1 MNKKLLIIL
10 SVVAALA
17 LLGTCA
23 YRGVTAGLEGWARA
37 QENTGIAIDAA
48 MTDYGEDWD
57 PARLAPHATPAMM
70 ISLASNPIVTNSIT
84 DMLRRYVGPLATIEE
99 RACTNF
105 STNATTETGRQAR
118 AECYAVIEGEL
129 GRARFALLMDH
140 NGEVWRVERFNASIE
155 ETSVPVEPSG
165 TLKPETAPSAN

>member
-48 MTDYGEDWD
+48 LTDYGKAWD
-57 PARLAPHATPAMM
+57 PADLAPHATPKMM
-70 ISLASNPIVTNSIT
+70 TSLAGNPIVTNTIT
-84 DMLRRYVGPLATIEE
+84 DILRRYVGPLTRIEE
-99 RACTNF
+99 RGCTNF
-105 STNATTETGRQAR
+105 STNASAEAGRK
-118 AECYAVIEGEL
+118 AEAVCYAVVKGEL
-129 GRARFALLMDH
+129 GRADFELVMDH
-140 NGEVWRVERFNASIE
+140 NGEVWRVDGFTANVA

-165 TLKPETAPSAN
+165 ALKPETAPSAN